1 LFIELRT
8 RQTVPQRGFVIE
20 LRTRQTIQPVSVVQ
34 MQAGALVGPACIFFR
49 ELLAGFGQS
58 LLVERF
64 AASSLPDAPD
74 GELVQRARSGER
86 DAFAEIYRRYHA
98 VVYRFARLMSGSPAI
113 GEDVTQETFTVLLRD
128 LHRYR
133 PHHSSL
139 TTYLYGVARNLTRSY
154 LRRNRRFVRLDIDGD
169 QEPIVHHDPLRAL
182 ERSRKH
188 DQLRRIIA
196 ELPSR
201 YREVVI
207 LCAIHGC
214 PTLRWRLFSERLSG
228 PCVRVSIVAGRRSR
242 HACAMWSG
250 STAPFLVAPRG
261 ALYERRINRVD

>member
-1 LFIELRT
+1 MF
-8 RQTVPQRGFVIE
+8 IE

-58 LLVERF
+58 PLVERF
-64 AASSLPDAPD
+64 AASRLPDAPD
-74 GELVQRARSGER
+74 GELVKRAQSGER

-169 QEPIVHHDPLRAL
+169 HEPIVQPDPLRAL
-182 ERSRKH
+182 ERSREH
-188 DQLRRIIA
+188 DKLRRIIA
-196 ELPSR
+196 DLPSR

-207 LCAIHGC
+207 LCAIHG
-214 PTLRWRLFSERLSG
+214 LSYAE
-228 PCVRVSIVAGRRSR
+228 VAAILGTPVGTVRSR
-242 HACAMWSG
+242 LNRGRQAIATRMRDVERQHG
-250 STAPFLVAPRG
+250 TVPRR
-261 ALYERRINRVD
+261 AARCVV

>member
-1 LFIELRT
+1 
-8 RQTVPQRGFVIE
+8 
-20 LRTRQTIQPVSVVQ
+20 
-34 MQAGALVGPACIFFR
+34 MQAGPRGSRLFLFCG
-49 ELLAGFGQS
+49 ELFARFGQS
-58 LLVERF
+58 PLVERY
-64 AASSLPDAPD
+64 AASSLHDAPD
-74 GELVQRARSGER
+74 IELVRRARSGER

-154 LRRNRRFVRLDIDGD
+154 LRRNRRFVRLDVAGGH
-169 QEPIVHHDPLRAL
+169 EPVVHHDASRAL
-182 ERSRKH
+182 ERSQEQH
-188 DQLRRIIA
+188 QLRRVIA

-207 LCAIHGC
+207 LCAIHG
-214 PTLRWRLFSERLSG
+214 LSYAE
-228 PCVRVSIVAGRRSR
+228 VAAILGTPVGTVRSR
-242 HACAMWSG
+242 LNRGRQAIATRMRDAERQHG
-250 STAPFLVAPRG
+250 TVPRR
-261 ALYERRINRVD
+261 AARCVV